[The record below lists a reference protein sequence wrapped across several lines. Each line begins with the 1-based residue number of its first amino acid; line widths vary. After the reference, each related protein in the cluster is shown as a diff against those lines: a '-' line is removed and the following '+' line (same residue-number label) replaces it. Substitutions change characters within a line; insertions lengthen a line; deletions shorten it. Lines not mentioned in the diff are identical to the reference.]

1 MWRLGPTGLGPGIL
15 GGVVSLWAGYPPLL
29 LQVPVMVDKPGANL
43 QRFLGGSPCP
53 FSKLRDGHPHA
64 FPLPLPL
71 PQAFLPLDRTSRNTW
86 ALQIDVKLDPGN
98 RPSESKRAEH
108 PGFLAPTQEAFLAQA
123 PEILLVML

>member
-15 GGVVSLWAGYPPLL
+15 RGVVSLWAGHPPLL
-29 LQVPVMVDKPGANL
+29 LQVPVMVDKPGASQ

-64 FPLPLPL
+64 FPLPLP
-71 PQAFLPLDRTSRNTW
+71 QAFLPLDRTSRNTW
-86 ALQIDVKLDPGN
+86 TLQNDVQLGPGN
-98 RPSESKRAEH
+98 CPGESKGAEH

-123 PEILLVML
+123 PEISLVML